1 MHDKDHL
8 NLHGM
13 HSILSAVGATVRTAL
28 AVAVKT
34 AARRRLAPPPIL
46 MAIVAGWALFVP
58 LNVSAQNAP
67 TEEEVPAETE
77 APAEAEAP
85 EGEDAPQSGDS
96 SAPAEAE
103 DDEEPLI
110 EQWRETLL
118 YGIDSQ
124 VEELLP
130 VLSSNR
136 VTELNDE
143 VEELLQSS
151 LNPRL
156 KTKIF
161 EFFMEMDTDV
171 AIDEGV
177 EILEYHRDER
187 PELVRATLSYL
198 RNGDFEL
205 PPEAVEAVRPI
216 AADPYSGFTAEAAR
230 VIGEKGGE
238 DDVEALVGAL
248 EEAVDDELRGQL
260 ILALGDIGAP
270 AALDALVDIARND
283 DEARLIR
290 GYAADALGRIG
301 DPEALDVL
309 KDMVSAED
317 AIVRA
322 YAVSAL
328 SRFDDPETEPTL
340 LAALRD
346 SVWRV
351 RQFALQGVAR
361 NGMTDAVPAVIYKAE
376 QDPEERVRSEA
387 FATLVQLGTAKANT
401 FVEEYLL
408 DSDKPM
414 NDRLAAAA
422 ALIEHDLSGSVNV
435 LEKAVEAEWSAT
447 QSRLLGFIARELS
460 QKEDEALAELYSK
473 FLTHSEPAVQ
483 IFGLRGIGRN
493 RVLRL
498 KTKVEEKSD
507 EGNHPAVRQNA
518 ETVLEQL

>member
-1 MHDKDHL
+1 MR
-8 NLHGM
+8 
-13 HSILSAVGATVRTAL
+13 ATNAQYREQVSRATRTAK
-28 AVAVKT
+28 ATHVRVARGLPSFV
-34 AARRRLAPPPIL
+34 AGLVLIAGWVL
-46 MAIVAGWALFVP
+46 MAP
-58 LNVSAQNAP
+58 LNVAAQ
-67 TEEEVPAETE
+67 E
-77 APAEAEAP
+77 APAEE
-85 EGEDAPQSGDS
+85 EAPQSEES
-96 SAPAEAE
+96 PASTDAE
-103 DDEEPLI
+103 PEEKPLI

-130 VLSSNR
+130 VLSSNG
-136 VTELNDE
+136 VNSLNDE
-143 VEELLQSS
+143 VEALLQSS

-156 KTKIF
+156 KASIF
-161 EFFMEMDTDV
+161 EFFMEMDAEV
-171 AIDEGV
+171 AVDEAI

-198 RNGDFEL
+198 RNGGFEL
-205 PPEAVEAVRPI
+205 PPEAVGAVRPI

-238 DDVEALVGAL
+238 DDAAALVGAL
-248 EEAVDDELRGQL
+248 EEAADDELRGQL

-270 AALDALVDIARND
+270 AAVDALVDIARND

-290 GYAADALGRIG
+290 GYAADSLGRIG
-301 DPEALDVL
+301 DPQALEVL
-309 KDMVSAED
+309 KEMVSAED

-328 SRFDDPETEPTL
+328 SRFDDPETEPVL
-340 LAALRD
+340 MAALRD

-387 FATLVQLGTAKANT
+387 FATLVQLGTGRAT
-401 FVEEYLL
+401 SFVEEYLL
-408 DSDKPM
+408 DDGNSM
-414 NDRLAAAA
+414 NDRLAAAT
-422 ALIEHDLSGSVNV
+422 ALMEHDLSGSINV
-435 LEKAVEAEWSAT
+435 LEKAVEAEWSVA

-460 QKEDEALAELYSK
+460 RKEAEALAELYSK
-473 FLTHSEPAVQ
+473 FLTHPDPAVQ
-483 IFGLRGIGRN
+483 VFGLRGIGRN
-493 RVLRL
+493 RILRL

>member
-1 MHDKDHL
+1 MSFAHMHYRYKDHPGL
-8 NLHGM
+8 PN
-13 HSILSAVGATVRTAL
+13 
-28 AVAVKT
+28 AVAVAVT
-34 AARRRLAPPPIL
+34 AVAAAPARLAMTAL
-46 MAIVAGWALFVP
+46 MVLCALIVP
-58 LNVSAQNAP
+58 LNLGAQDAPSEEDAP
-67 TEEEVPAETE
+67 TEESAPQAEESPEPADAETSE
-77 APAEAEAP
+77 SGADDGSEAET
-85 EGEDAPQSGDS
+85 
-96 SAPAEAE
+96 AEE
-103 DDEEPLI
+103 DDEKPLI

-130 VLSSNR
+130 VLSSNG

-143 VEELLQSS
+143 VEALLQSS

-156 KTKIF
+156 KASIF
-161 EFFMEMDTDV
+161 EFFTQMDADV
-171 AIDEGV
+171 AVDEAV

-205 PPEAVEAVRPI
+205 PPEAVDAVRPI

-238 DDVEALVGAL
+238 GDVEALVGAL
-248 EEAVDDELRGQL
+248 EEAADDELRGQL
-260 ILALGDIGAP
+260 ILALGDVGAP
-270 AALDALVDIARND
+270 AAVDALVDIARND

-301 DPEALDVL
+301 DPTALDVL
-309 KDMVSAED
+309 KEMVSAED
-317 AIVRA
+317 AVVRA

-340 LAALRD
+340 MAALRD

-387 FATLVQLGTAKANT
+387 FATLIQLGTRRAET

-422 ALIEHDLSGSVNV
+422 ALMEHDLSGSIGA
-435 LEKAVEAEWSAT
+435 LEKAVEAEWSVT

-460 QKEDEALAELYSK
+460 QKEDEALAELYSR
-473 FLTHSEPAVQ
+473 FLTHSDPAVQ
-483 IFGLRGIGRN
+483 VFGLRGIGRN
-493 RVLRL
+493 RILRL